1 MFRELTYLGDRL
13 LLLVISVQLQL
24 ISIQLTPFYLI
35 MAKQQELKHIDPKEF
50 EAECKDYAP
59 DPNEDYMIF

>member
-1 MFRELTYLGDRL
+1 MGANLYPRSLTFIG
-13 LLLVISVQLQL
+13 QFFHTQL
-24 ISIQLTPFYLI
+24 ISNFSWLLFYLI